1 MENPSNKDF
10 GDVETERRLS
20 QRLAQQNLNED
31 DYIVKII
38 EHKTKGGKSRAKTQY
53 LCYWNRGAVLTKEKL
68 VKLNT
73 NMQKDSDLRDLRI
86 DMDRDARY
94 ITEETEKTVD
104 HTTWQTYRDIL
115 LFKNGEKAIEIYKTL
130 HPTAKF
136 RD

>member
-1 MENPSNKDF
+1 MTISDN
-10 GDVETERRLS
+10 VR
-20 QRLAQQNLNED
+20 
-31 DYIVKII
+31 I
-38 EHKTKGGKSRAKTQY
+38 EHYNKTGKSRAKTQY

-86 DMDRDARY
+86 DMDKDARY

-115 LFKNGEKAIEIYKTL
+115 LFKNGEKAIDIYKTL